1 MVIENHSVDIDNR
14 VFCCDVD
21 VTPKG
26 CRISNLVEVLEDATE
41 LPVISY
47 YYNRVLTT
55 INEDFRA
62 EIEQEIEDDPFNR
75 FCEQADEFRRE

>member
-21 VTPKG
+21 VTPEG
-26 CRISNLVEVLEDATE
+26 CIISNLVEVLEDATE
-41 LPVISY
+41 LPVSSY

-55 INEDFRA
+55 INEDFIA
-62 EIEQEIEDDPFNR
+62 EIDQEIEDDQFNR
-75 FCEQADEFRRE
+75 FCEQADEFSSA